1 MQRCDVHFGG
11 HCDPRAE
18 DLTDFFCKREWQH
31 YLVIEFRTC
40 DSDSVLNSWAPRT
53 CQQEGRV
60 TQGLTPPS
68 QLWLSWGHQ
77 SQQLLTKLH
86 PSQPI
91 PDSATLCPWCAGLCV
106 WMGDGGRVC
115 VCECASQTK
124 IPSPATESVSWC
136 QAHSMGGISFQPSL
150 VNSLI
155 CPVWPRL
162 EFTGSPG
169 SIQKR
174 LGKRFSSY
182 LDILAKFCILVSD

>member
-1 MQRCDVHFGG
+1 M
-11 HCDPRAE
+11 
-18 DLTDFFCKREWQH
+18 
-31 YLVIEFRTC
+31 
-40 DSDSVLNSWAPRT
+40 LNSWAPRT

-91 PDSATLCPWCAGLCV
+91 PDSATQLCPWCAGLCV
-106 WMGDGGRVC
+106 CGWGMVEGYVC
-115 VCECASQTK
+115 VSVPPRLK
-124 IPSPATESVSWC
+124 SPSPATESVSWC

-155 CPVWPRL
+155 CPVWPCL
-162 EFTGSPG
+162 EFTCSPG
-169 SIQKR
+169 SVQKR